1 MHSIPNHLWQQVME
15 GGSYLDWTARRRFLW
30 TIGSSLYMATR
41 AGWQGGDDRVNAVQ
55 HSALWGEL
63 ASAAGEASHNDP
75 GVQRCSSF
83 RFRAILYQIRL
94 QFFSS
99 SYIPPLLAND
109 ILIYQT
115 KCITWIH
122 LTMCSDC
129 ILARGDGFPEQ
140 WTCRGCGWRQSH
152 PGQSLYKKQ
161 ESSDMLPSTSIFPP
175 VESGRRPF
183 VGG

>member
-1 MHSIPNHLWQQVME
+1 MHGIPNHLWQQVME
-15 GGSYLDWTARRRFLW
+15 GGSCLDWTARRRFLW
-30 TIGSSLYMATR
+30 TIGSSLYMATQ
-41 AGWQGGDDRVNAVQ
+41 AGWQGGDVRDNAVQ
-55 HSALWGEL
+55 HSALRGGL

-152 PGQSLYKKQ
+152 PGRSLYKSRKAR
-161 ESSDMLPSTSIFPP
+161 TCCPP
-175 VESGRRPF
+175 RAYFLRF
-183 VGG
+183 KVGVNP